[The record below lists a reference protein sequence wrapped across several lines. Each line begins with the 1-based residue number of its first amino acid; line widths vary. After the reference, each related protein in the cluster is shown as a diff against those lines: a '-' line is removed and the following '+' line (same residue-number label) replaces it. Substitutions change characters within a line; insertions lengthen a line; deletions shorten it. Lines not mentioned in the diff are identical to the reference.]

1 MTATKAADSN
11 YASTTSSS
19 AIVTVLQSQ
28 ESGNTPGGTVNT
40 SITGGGFVAGS
51 TQFTTAT
58 NPPAGKT
65 FPYGVF
71 DFTAQTTPGGTVTV
85 TITYPQPPPAGTQY
99 LKSINGAWVNWT
111 SRVSVSGSTV
121 TLPLTDGQYGDTN
134 PDSGLITDPF
144 GPAISSVTPSPAPI
158 PTLSEWTQF
167 LLGLMVMATLG
178 WYWNRERSY

>member
-51 TQFTTAT
+51 TQFTAAT

-71 DFTAQTTPGGTVTV
+71 DFTAQTTPGGIVTV
-85 TITYPQPPPAGTQY
+85 TITYPQPLPAGTQY
-99 LKSINGAWVNWT
+99 LKSINGAWVDWT

-134 PDSGLITDPF
+134 PASGLISDPF
-144 GPAISSVTPSPAPI
+144 GPAISSVKPSPAPI
-158 PTLSEWTQF
+158 PTLSEWAKISMMF
-167 LLGLMVMATLG
+167 LMILTVG
-178 WYWNRERSY
+178 WYGRRLKER